1 MMNANEALNRT
12 AGTSCDCHE
21 RLGPPP
27 VMRDVIIKKELT
39 KGDICVHNGAH
50 RWRV

>member
-27 VMRDVIIKKELT
+27 VSLPFGRFRST
-39 KGDICVHNGAH
+39 
-50 RWRV
+50 